1 MTGGDRGL
9 AREVIGVFLDNAG
22 DYLAALDGAS
32 DLAAWKG
39 AAHKLKGAARGLG
52 AWRLEGLC
60 KEAEA
65 IGDLDGERHALSAAI
80 AAAIDDI
87 RAYAAGGAL

>member
-9 AREVIGVFLDNAG
+9 AREVIDIFLENAG
-22 DYLAALDGAS
+22 DYLAALDGAA
-32 DLAAWKG
+32 DLAAWRG

-52 AWRLEGLC
+52 AWRLESLC
-60 KEAEA
+60 MEAEA
-65 IGDLDGERHALSAAI
+65 TGDLAGDRQALATAI

-87 RAYAAGGAL
+87 RAYAADRVL